1 NSTAGTY
8 PNLDWLFDNTR
19 GTVTYSAGPLTDKGG
34 SVSNSDAAII
44 YTPPALYAG
53 WDSFTAGMNDDY
65 WAPNPDAS
73 QTAWVHVDNQVPRA
87 NALEFSTQQGETV
100 SDAVTAYDPDPEGVP
115 KVLTYRLAVGPAHG
129 GLVFRSDGTFSYTPY
144 LGFT

>member
-1 NSTAGTY
+1 GRDTFTYTFTDTYTNRVSNVATVVLDVGVSAGDYPPVAYNRNATPMEGVSHDGNLWRWWHDTLLNSTAGTY

-73 QTAWVHVDNQVPRA
+73 QTAW
-87 NALEFSTQQGETV
+87 
-100 SDAVTAYDPDPEGVP
+100 
-115 KVLTYRLAVGPAHG
+115 
-129 GLVFRSDGTFSYTPY
+129 
-144 LGFT
+144 